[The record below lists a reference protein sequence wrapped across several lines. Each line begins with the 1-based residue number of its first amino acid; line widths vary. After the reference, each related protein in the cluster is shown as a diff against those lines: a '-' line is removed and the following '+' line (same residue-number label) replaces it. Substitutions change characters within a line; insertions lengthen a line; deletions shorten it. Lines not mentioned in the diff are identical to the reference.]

1 MNDFINWLKE
11 KIIPPLLVA
20 LIVAAIQLY
29 VLVKIH
35 DQEIKH
41 LWDEMG
47 DRVSEIEKL
56 KEKK

>member
-1 MNDFINWLKE
+1 MNELFVWLKE

-35 DQEIKH
+35 DREITR